1 VARYGGEEFGVILP
15 NTDAAGAAI
24 VAAQMQANVRALQ
37 IPHASSQV
45 AEFITLS
52 LGVAT
57 TIPHHQFSSATLT
70 VAADQELCRSKTQGR
85 NCLFQINSQEAI
97 STEAIPTVGMEN

>member
-1 VARYGGEEFGVILP
+1 MILP
-15 NTDAAGAAI
+15 NTDAAGASI

-57 TIPHHQFSSATLT
+57 TIPHHQFSSATLIVT
-70 VAADQELCRSKTQGR
+70 ADQGLYRAKAQGR
-85 NCLFQINSQEAI
+85 NCLFQINSED
-97 STEAIPTVGMEN
+97 SVPTLVVEN